1 MIHPNHPP
9 AVKVG
14 GRRLSISKP
23 KPHVVTEQTTNESK
37 VDVQKVDEPEVIDYP
52 RPTAPGE
59 ERSHPPPHYDETK
72 KEKHSSH
79 DARLKDLARA
89 KAEATMPTKGIKS
102 SGKGYGACGR
112 IAQPA
117 GKSLEV

>member
-23 KPHVVTEQTTNESK
+23 RPHVLTEQTIHEST
-37 VDVQKVDEPEVIDYP
+37 VDAQKVDEPEVIDYP
-52 RPTAPGE
+52 RPTVPGE
-59 ERSHPPPHYDETK
+59 ERPHPPPHHDEPK
-72 KEKHSSH
+72 KEKHSPY
-79 DARLKDLARA
+79 DARLKELAHA
-89 KAEATMPTKGIKS
+89 KAEATMPTRGIKS
-102 SGKGYGACGR
+102 NGKAYGANGR